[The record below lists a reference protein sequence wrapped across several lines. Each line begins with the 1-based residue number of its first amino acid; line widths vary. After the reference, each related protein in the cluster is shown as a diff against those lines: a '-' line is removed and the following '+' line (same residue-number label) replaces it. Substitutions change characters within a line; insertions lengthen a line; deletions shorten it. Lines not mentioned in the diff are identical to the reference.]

1 MSARLTQA
9 RRAALDV
16 LGEQRRRNARA
27 RELLRSSESMKKLSA
42 RDRAFVTRL
51 VLGVVSTQ
59 GTLDAAI
66 ANHLRKN
73 RHLEPR
79 VRDALRISTY
89 EMLFLGTE
97 PAVAVSQGVSL
108 VRAVCPRAAGL
119 ANAVLRR
126 VAELDVPSM
135 KAALVRVR
143 MGLEPAVE
151 ADVAEAA
158 GGADAAGAATVAS
171 DAPSAAA
178 AAAAEMAKPD
188 VASHSDGIADPTPSD
203 LALVAGVP
211 SWVAKSVVRQYG
223 VSQACRWALSLRVPA
238 PPFVASNLRVIADQS
253 AQGQLRGRCYA
264 PQATGLVG
272 SWRLQNAAHLATTS
286 LVDEAQILPA
296 DLATQ
301 LVARIAAP
309 APGQRVLEVGQG
321 RATKSILML
330 DAALRLANGD
340 RFAGASSADSDEPS
354 AEASNKPLLRPTT
367 DPRVSL
373 VGVDVEKF
381 KCKVATERLQ
391 SAGWG
396 DCSESVCLDARL
408 LAAADAA
415 DADGAGQGEDEG
427 QAQNRDQSKGETG
440 AAESQGQELPAS
452 LRAPFDVVL
461 VDAPCSGVGTIRR
474 HPEVAWSLARKS
486 VQLKSGDVAEL
497 PQLQLALLQAA
508 AHCVRPGGTLV
519 YATCSFLREED
530 EDVLERFLMEGIG
543 ANFVVAPVAEAPAI
557 AGISDD
563 AASWVQDSLTPEGYL
578 RIHPSRRDSDLHFC
592 ARLVRRP

>member
-27 RELLRSSESMKKLSA
+27 RELLRSSDSMKKLSA

-108 VRAVCPRAAGL
+108 VRAVSPRAAGL

-143 MGLEPAVE
+143 MGLEPVVE
-151 ADVAEAA
+151 AGAAEAA
-158 GGADAAGAATVAS
+158 GGANAAGAATVAS
-171 DAPSAAA
+171 DVSDAAPVAAT
-178 AAAAEMAKPD
+178 ELAKPD
-188 VASHSDGIADPTPSD
+188 VASHSEGIADPTPSD

-272 SWRLQNAAHLATTS
+272 SWRLQNAAHLATTA

-340 RFAGASSADSDEPS
+340 RFTGASSADSDEPS
-354 AEASNKPLLRPTT
+354 AEGSNKSLLRPTT
-367 DPRVSL
+367 DPGVSL

-408 LAAADAA
+408 LAAADA
-415 DADGAGQGEDEG
+415 DGADQGEDE
-427 QAQNRDQSKGETG
+427 D
-440 AAESQGQELPAS
+440 QGQELPAS
-452 LRAPFDVVL
+452 LRVPFDVVL

-497 PQLQLALLQAA
+497 PRLQLELLQAA

-530 EDVLERFLMEGIG
+530 EDVLKRFLLEGIG
-543 ANFVVAPVAEAPAI
+543 TNFDVAPVAEAPAI

-592 ARLVRRP
+592 ARLVRRA

>member
-97 PAVAVSQGVSL
+97 PAVAVSQGVLL

-151 ADVAEAA
+151 AD
-158 GGADAAGAATVAS
+158 AAGAATVVS
-171 DAPSAAA
+171 DVPEAAP

-223 VSQACRWALSLRVPA
+223 VPQACRWALSLRVPA

-264 PQATGLVG
+264 PQSTGLVG
-272 SWRLQNAAHLATTS
+272 SWRLQNAAHLATTA

-340 RFAGASSADSDEPS
+340 CFTGASSADSDEPS

-367 DPRVSL
+367 DPGVSL

-408 LAAADAA
+408 LAAADA
-415 DADGAGQGEDEG
+415 DGADQGEG
-427 QAQNRDQSKGETG
+427 
-440 AAESQGQELPAS
+440 ESQGQELPAS

-497 PQLQLALLQAA
+497 PQLQLELLQAA

-592 ARLVRRP
+592 ARLVRRA

>member
-1 MSARLTQA
+1 MAAQLTQA
-9 RRAALDV
+9 RKAALDV

-27 RELLRSSESMKKLSA
+27 RELLRSSESTKKLSA

-51 VLGVVSTQ
+51 VLGVVSTR

-108 VRAVCPRAAGL
+108 VRAVCPRATGL

-126 VAELDVPSM
+126 VAEQDVPSM

-143 MGLEPAVE
+143 MGLEPV
-151 ADVAEAA
+151 ADSDGAEGVGAKDDSAATPGVSDAASSAAAEAA
-158 GGADAAGAATVAS
+158 APKPDAAPQA
-171 DAPSAAA
+171 
-178 AAAAEMAKPD
+178 
-188 VASHSDGIADPTPSD
+188 DGIADPTPSD

-211 SWVAKSVVRQYG
+211 SWVAKAVARMYG
-223 VSQACRWALSLRVPA
+223 VPQACRWALSLRAPA
-238 PPFVASNLRVIADQS
+238 PPFVASNLRVISDQS
-253 AQGQLRGRCYA
+253 AQGRLRGRCYA
-264 PQATGLVG
+264 PQSTGLVG

-330 DAALRLANGD
+330 DAALRLACGD
-340 RFAGASSADSDEPS
+340 GSAEGTASTPAAASDEPFLPPS
-354 AEASNKPLLRPTT
+354 I
-367 DPRVSL
+367 DPGVSL

-381 KCKVATERLQ
+381 KCKVASERLQ

-408 LAAADAA
+408 LAMADS
-415 DADGAGQGEDEG
+415 DGAGEGQDRSEHQVQDQGE
-427 QAQNRDQSKGETG
+427 GER
-440 AAESQGQELPAS
+440 QGMSQELPAS
-452 LRAPFDVVL
+452 LRVPFDVVL

-474 HPEVAWSLARKS
+474 HPEVAWSLERKS
-486 VQLKSGDVAEL
+486 VQLKSGAVAEL
-497 PQLQLALLQAA
+497 PRLQLELLQAA
-508 AHCVRPGGTLV
+508 AHCVRPGGTLI

-530 EDVLERFLMEGIG
+530 EDVLERFLSEGIG
-543 ANFVVAPVAEAPAI
+543 ASFDVAPVAEAPSI

-592 ARLVRRP
+592 ARLIRRI